1 MSNHGKIMNTFTSG
15 VIGPQS
21 NFSTTSMGGLV
32 GTNYGTIGRS
42 GSSARV
48 YHGSAGGGLVYDN
61 QGTISQSYATGI
73 VYAVASR
80 GSSAG
85 LVHDNSGTV
94 SEAFATGGV
103 YSTLRG
109 GVCISCTGL
118 GSDVYWNTETT
129 GEAQS
134 GGNLPASNGLTT
146 AQMSDPKSFVGWN
159 FGSDGAWAMPA
170 GATHPVLRW
179 QVEH

>member
-1 MSNHGKIMNTFTSG
+1 MGNHGTIMNTFTSG
-15 VIGPQS
+15 YIGPQS
-21 NFSTTSMGGLV
+21 NFSTTDMGGLV

-48 YHGSAGGGLVYDN
+48 EHGSGGGGLVYDN
-61 QGTISQSYATGI
+61 QGTILQSYATGT

-80 GSSAG
+80 GSSGG
-85 LVHDNSGTV
+85 LVHNNSGTI
-94 SEAFATGGV
+94 SEAFATGAV
-103 YSTLRG
+103 YATRRG
-109 GVCISCTGL
+109 TVCVSCTGL
-118 GSDVYWNTETT
+118 GSDVYWNTESTPQT
-129 GEAQS
+129 EN
-134 GGNLPASNGLTT
+134 GGNLPTSNGLTT